1 MKKQILNEE
10 FRRMQKLAGILTE
23 SQLNE
28 SDVTTL
34 ADILKTKGSL
44 DHLKAMY
51 LKIIDGPFVEKNPDY
66 KDKGCTFLFY
76 DARQGLVGVE
86 LEDKKSVNLYPKELI
101 VDTERFNAR

>member
-28 SDVTTL
+28 SDVPTL

-66 KDKGCTFLFY
+66 KDKECTFLFY
-76 DARQGLVGVE
+76 DAREGLVGVD
-86 LEDKKSVNLYPKELI
+86 LEDGKSVNLYPKELRI
-101 VDTERFNAR
+101 DTERFNAR